1 MTVTRV
7 HGGLLNRMWRF
18 DTDDGSFA
26 VKQLNPDRDW
36 TYRHD
41 DIFRFE
47 RAAFEAGVPM
57 PEPIAANETVLVH
70 RWVDGE
76 RVPIDCPA
84 PVDLA
89 RDIGALLARLHALD
103 VAWTH
108 VSVEDPMPTEEH
120 WRDLAERAVDQPW
133 GDELA
138 RLVPTLGAIGAF
150 VDGAG
155 QPAPIVL
162 THRDVGQKN
171 LLVSKGRP
179 ILLDWETTGK
189 MSLAA
194 ELGSTALTLATG
206 HTLDSLDPAVFRATL
221 QGYVDSGGTL
231 PEPGT
236 HWFADHLSGWTWF
249 LRWNVERCL
258 PGTEPVSGPGLAVT
272 HDTVRRGL
280 AVVPAVFASIDRL
293 AGLTSLP

>member
-1 MTVTRV
+1 MKIARV

-26 VKQLNPDRDW
+26 VKQLNRDRDW

-41 DIFRFE
+41 DTFRFE

-70 RWVDGE
+70 RWVDGD
-76 RVPIDCPA
+76 RVPVDRPVT
-84 PVDLA
+84 VDLA
-89 RDIGALLARLHALD
+89 REVGALLARIHALE
-103 VAWTH
+103 VEWTH
-108 VSVEDPMPTEEH
+108 VSVEDPMPTEEV
-120 WRDLAERAVDQPW
+120 WRDLADRAADQPW
-133 GDELA
+133 GAALA
-138 RLVPTLGAIGAF
+138 HLVPTLGAIGAF
-150 VDGAG
+150 VDANG
-155 QPAPIVL
+155 QPPPIVL

-171 LLVSKGRP
+171 LLVRDGRP

-189 MSLAA
+189 MPLAA

-206 HTLDSLDPAVFRATL
+206 HTLDTLDPAVFRATVA
-221 QGYVDSGGTL
+221 GYVDGGGML
-231 PEPGT
+231 PELGT

-258 PGTEPVSGPGLAVT
+258 AGAEPASGPSLAVS

-280 AVVPAVFASIDRL
+280 AVVPAVFARMEEL
-293 AGLTSLP
+293 AALTSIG